1 MRNFLQTVLGFVRDE
16 RGTMVAGVAKAAI
29 AICFLSVVAANIM
42 SNWIDAKEKQV
53 LAALTGTVAA
63 GRNVDTA
70 ATGSL
75 ARQVD
80 AIKVDPCALP
90 PRR

>member
-1 MRNFLQTVLGFVRDE
+1 MRSGLHTLLGFVRDE
-16 RGTMVAGVAKAAI
+16 RGTMVAGVAKAAL
-29 AICFLSVVAANIM
+29 AICCLSVIAANIM
-42 SNWIDAKEKQV
+42 SNRIDAREKQV
-53 LAALTGTVAA
+53 LAALTGSVAD
-63 GRNVDTA
+63 GRNIDTA

-80 AIKVDPCALP
+80 AIKLDPCTLP